1 MMHSRFSWLAV
12 FISFLAAA
20 VLEVVILPDSLFK
33 FRPEWL
39 ALTLIY
45 WLLRHPEKIGI
56 ATAFLFGIA
65 MDVISGTVLGVYAL
79 AYSVTAY
86 LLLSMHQRL
95 KMFPVIQQSLVVFFL
110 VSIHLMIVYILSIA
124 LKGADGGL
132 SYLWLALTS
141 AIAWPL
147 VLILTDRLA
156 LFLR

>member
-1 MMHSRFSWLAV
+1 MHTRFSWLAV
-12 FISFLAAA
+12 FISFLIAA
-20 VLEVVILPDSLFK
+20 VFEVVVLPDSLLK

-45 WLLRHPEKIGI
+45 WLLRHPEKVGI
-56 ATAFLFGIA
+56 SIAVIFGLI
-65 MDVISGTVLGVYAL
+65 MDVISGSVLGVHVL

-86 LLLSMHQRL
+86 LVLSMHQRL
-95 KMFPVIQQSLVVFFL
+95 KMFPVVQQSFVVFFL
-110 VSIHLMIVYILSIA
+110 VSIYLMIVYLLSVM
-124 LKGADGGL
+124 LNGAGGGL

-141 AIAWPL
+141 ALAWPL

>member
-1 MMHSRFSWLAV
+1 MHSRFSWLAV